1 MFLRKIT
8 FFVKKFRLEI
18 QANNTLM
25 HSFVL
30 ETISLVDVRDPGQIR
45 TKNLEAKG
53 RKRGERKSDIGLLE
67 SILAGTEQRGKRERE
82 SERWRKEVTYDIVR
96 RCRWNVSHPTFTV
109 VFAKKGFC
117 ATVRI
122 SFSWYFSLHSV
133 ASSRTEFYSLT
144 VSTSPNPTSLIQAL
158 IPPVRTTPWLC
169 SFGIP
174 DSFNLSWYQAAV
186 LGPLPEDD
194 WQWKM
199 TCLYLV
205 WTQDQQTRISYWTKR
220 CTGGRE
226 SQLTKTK

>member
-82 SERWRKEVTYDIVR
+82 SER
-96 RCRWNVSHPTFTV
+96 
-109 VFAKKGFC
+109 
-117 ATVRI
+117 
-122 SFSWYFSLHSV
+122 
-133 ASSRTEFYSLT
+133 
-144 VSTSPNPTSLIQAL
+144 
-158 IPPVRTTPWLC
+158 
-169 SFGIP
+169 
-174 DSFNLSWYQAAV
+174 
-186 LGPLPEDD
+186 
-194 WQWKM
+194 
-199 TCLYLV
+199 
-205 WTQDQQTRISYWTKR
+205 
-220 CTGGRE
+220 
-226 SQLTKTK
+226 